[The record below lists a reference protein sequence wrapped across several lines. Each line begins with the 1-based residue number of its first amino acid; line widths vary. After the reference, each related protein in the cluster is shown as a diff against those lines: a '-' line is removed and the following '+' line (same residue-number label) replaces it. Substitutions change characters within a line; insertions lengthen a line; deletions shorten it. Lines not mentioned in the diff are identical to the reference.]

1 MSSLKA
7 YEYSLQRLLSEL
19 RQQKTELIAAPG
31 RARPEESEYTE
42 LSRKLEVWAQRLR
55 PLARELRNRE
65 QFQAMRGRQLHQ
77 VPRQARY
84 SEQQSIDGHLANVRA
99 LWPLVAEVIAELDQ
113 INRQRHGPYTLH
125 DVVRGVEDIARDWA
139 ERTEKVN
146 ELVSTLQ
153 ARSDGPEFRVATN
166 FDKPVAPGDIANL
179 VVMGV
184 MLLAW
189 LAQRLKK

>member
-7 YEYSLQRLLSEL
+7 YEFSLQRLLSEL
-19 RQQKTELIAAPG
+19 RQQNAELIAAPG
-31 RARPEESEYTE
+31 RARPDESEYTE
-42 LSRKLEVWAQRLR
+42 LSRKLDVWAQRLR

-77 VPRQARY
+77 LPRQARY
-84 SEQQSIDGHLANVRA
+84 SEQQSIEGHLAQVQA
-99 LWPLVAEVIAELDQ
+99 LWPLVAKVIAELDQ
-113 INRQRHGPYTLH
+113 INRQRHGAYTLH

-139 ERTEKVN
+139 ERTDKVN

-153 ARSDGPEFRVATN
+153 ARGDGAEFRVAN
-166 FDKPVAPGDIANL
+166 HFDKPVAPGEIANM

-184 MLLAW
+184 LLLAW
-189 LAQRLKK
+189 LAQRLKE